1 MATLSSSTPTPSHPT
16 TTSPWTRGARTL
28 TDEQEVVWG
37 VWMAGSFISL
47 LSAGLVIAI
56 ILFFSRNQLRSSR
69 LVLAIASATFLESVS
84 ALLSW
89 ITFEFESPLMCRFQG
104 ALTQFS
110 QLSMFAWTFIISL
123 DLYLHVVKGVSVS
136 RSHELIY
143 HSFSWGFSLLFTIL
157 PLSTDAYG
165 PTGVWCWIRSD
176 ERGQVWRW
184 IVFYLPLYG
193 VIMGTI
199 FLYSLVIRTV
209 RTRVQSKAE
218 SIIPRLNFYPLVLL
232 ILLVLYVFPTIVR
245 INDGSTGDWTDSF
258 FLWILHALTAPLLG
272 VTSAFI
278 YGVDRPV
285 RLIVVAQLNK
295 WHLCCCC
302 SPNDCVEEFLFDCDS
317 DVTECNFES
326 ERTEEAVFT
335 WGLTRF

>member
-199 FLYSLVIRTV
+199 FLYSLVIRKV
-209 RTRVQSKAE
+209 RTRVQVSY
-218 SIIPRLNFYPLVLL
+218 FL
-232 ILLVLYVFPTIVR
+232 IFSSSLPPPPSPHHPPLLVR
-245 INDGSTGDWTDSF
+245 IDIL
-258 FLWILHALTAPLLG
+258 FLLLL
-272 VTSAFI
+272 SLFSSSHPINRAK
-278 YGVDRPV
+278 
-285 RLIVVAQLNK
+285 LN
-295 WHLCCCC
+295 L
-302 SPNDCVEEFLFDCDS
+302 SSLD
-317 DVTECNFES
+317 
-326 ERTEEAVFT
+326 
-335 WGLTRF
+335 